1 MIAMG
6 QRRCEDDRTHVEI
19 FFFFTDEL
27 VDVTFGES
35 FQIIM
40 VALIESVCAIFQP
53 TDNQLAMF
61 IEMFVGRLP
70 EYIRNSL
77 V

>member
-1 MIAMG
+1 MTARMS
-6 QRRCEDDRTHVEI
+6 RYT
-19 FFFFTDEL
+19 FFTDEL
-27 VDVTFGES
+27 VDITFGES

-40 VALIESVCAIFQP
+40 VALIESVCAVFQP